1 MVSVGDPRVSV
12 IVPVRNAGGDLPALL
27 ENLSRQTEQ
36 SFELV
41 IGDDGSDDGS
51 TDALARLDDPKVR
64 VVPGPPVNAY
74 AARNRAVAESR
85 APILAFCD
93 ADCRPDPEWLEHGLA
108 ALESAEVVAGRIR
121 FDIPAEPSIWSLLDA
136 ETTKDHL
143 RQVKVGTA
151 ETANLFLRRQLF
163 DLVGPFDA
171 DQPGYGDFEFVLR
184 CVSRGAK
191 LAFAEDAAVQH
202 PVRTSARSFLRNVWS
217 MNSSYAAF
225 ESRAGRL
232 PEGLKFR
239 EWIPIVQTVRA
250 RRRFG
255 MSLGLDRR
263 WLGESGFRPTL
274 GHDLR
279 SLPITYVFLPYFR
292 SVAQVSGWRQGRRE
306 RRTKQGASSPTPIS
320 SG

>member
-1 MVSVGDPRVSV
+1 V
-12 IVPVRNAGGDLPALL
+12 IVPARNAGADLAALL
-27 ENLSRQTEQ
+27 ECLSRQTEQ

-51 TDALARLDDPKVR
+51 IETLAQVDDPKVR
-64 VVPGPPVNAY
+64 ITRGTAVNAY

-85 APILAFCD
+85 GVTLAFCD
-93 ADCRPDPEWLEHGLA
+93 ADCRPAPDWIERGLA
-108 ALESAEVVAGRIR
+108 ALGSADVIAGRIR
-121 FDIPAEPSIWSLLDA
+121 FDIPEDAGIWSLLDA

-143 RQVKVGTA
+143 RQVQVGTA
-151 ETANLFLRRQLF
+151 ETANLFLQRELLDR
-163 DLVGPFDA
+163 VGPFDA
-171 DQPGYGDFEFVLR
+171 EQPGYGDFEFVLR
-184 CVSRGAK
+184 CVSHGAK
-191 LAFAEDAAVQH
+191 LVFAEDVVVTH
-202 PVRTSARSFLRNVWS
+202 PVRKDARSFLRNVWS

-232 PEGLKFR
+232 PEGLKLR

-263 WLGESGFRPTL
+263 WLGESGFRPTI

-279 SLPITYVFLPYFR
+279 ALPLTYLFLPYVR
-292 SVAQVSGWRQGRRE
+292 SLAQLSGWRQGKHE
-306 RRTKQGASSPTPIS
+306 RSAKQPSAPATPVSP
-320 SG
+320 G